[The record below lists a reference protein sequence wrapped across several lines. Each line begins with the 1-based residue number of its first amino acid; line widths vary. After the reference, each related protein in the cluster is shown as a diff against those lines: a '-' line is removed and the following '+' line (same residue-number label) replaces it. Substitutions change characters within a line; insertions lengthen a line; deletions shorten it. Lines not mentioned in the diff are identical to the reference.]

1 MFVDP
6 HTHHHLSNYA
16 TLELLSAEGVE
27 AVAILAYIPVKPSSH
42 KTLLDLFN
50 WLVNV
55 EPERFRSVG
64 IKAYVGLGIH
74 PRNVPDEGLSELMDS
89 LELWLSRADLVG
101 EVGLEV
107 SSEVEVELLSKILKI
122 SSKLDKLV
130 IIHTPRKG
138 KELIVRKLSEVLR
151 NSPVNPDKVVV
162 DHASRDLI
170 NEFLG
175 LDTYIGLTVQQG
187 KLSIADLIDAVSKY
201 PELVDKGLVNSD
213 CGRDPSDPLTVK
225 KAYYALVASGLNH
238 FDAIK
243 LTRDNALKVLR

>member
-16 TLELLSAEGVE
+16 TLELLSSEGVE
-27 AVAILAYIPVKPSSH
+27 AVAILAYIPVRPSSH

-55 EPERFRSVG
+55 EPDRLRSVG
-64 IKAYVGLGIH
+64 IKAYIGLGVH
-74 PRNVPDEGLSELMDS
+74 PRNIPDEGLNELMDS

-107 SSEVEVELLSKILKI
+107 GSEVEVETLSRILKV
-122 SSKLDKLV
+122 SSELDKLV
-130 IIHTPRKG
+130 VIHTPRKD
-138 KELIVRKLSEVLR
+138 KEPIIRKLSEVLR
-151 NSPVNPDKVVV
+151 NSPVHPDKVVV

-175 LDTYIGLTVQQG
+175 LGTYVGLTVQQG
-187 KLSIADLIDAVSKY
+187 KLGIADLIDIISKY
-201 PELVDKGLVNSD
+201 PELIDKGLVNSD

-225 KAYYALVASGLNH
+225 KVYHALITSGLSH